1 MQGVVAQRSESFALD
16 GSSVSDLEKFRL
28 EVRDWLEQNAPQ
40 SVRKPITFTYLGGTK
55 STIPDP
61 NFKLW
66 VERLAAKGW
75 TVPDWP
81 TQYGGAG
88 FTSEQKQILL
98 SEMRRIGARP
108 PMMSIGA
115 QMIGPLLLMMGS
127 DEQKATHLPK
137 IASGELAWCQ
147 GYSEPNAGSD
157 LASVQT
163 RAVRDGDDLILNGQK
178 VWTSYADRSDW
189 MFLIVRTN
197 PDVPKWA
204 GITFLLLDM
213 SSPGV
218 ATRPIELISGSSHFC
233 ETFFENVRVPLKNVV
248 GEIDAGWDVAKRLLL
263 FERQFITEVRS
274 FDSED
279 KGGELL
285 VNLARKHIGPTTGP
299 IADASIRQRIAQFG
313 MDNICSDLTMKRT
326 EQAIKAGKMPG
337 GEVMIFKLV
346 ASELE
351 QRRCELQVDIAGVYG
366 CGWDGEGFEKTEIAN
381 TREWLRAAAMSIEG
395 GTSEINLN
403 IIAKRVLG
411 LPD

>member
-1 MQGVVAQRSESFALD
+1 M
-16 GSSVSDLEKFRL
+16 SDLEKFRL
-28 EVRDWLEQNAPQ
+28 EVREWLEQNAPE
-40 SVRKPITFTYLGGTK
+40 SVRKPLTFTYLGGSK
-55 STIPDP
+55 NPIPDP
-61 NFKLW
+61 DFKRWIEL
-66 VERLAAKGW
+66 LADKGW
-75 TVPDWP
+75 TAPEWP
-81 TQYGGAG
+81 KQYGGAG
-88 FTSEQKQILL
+88 LSPEQRQILNAEL
-98 SEMRRIGARP
+98 RRIGARP
-108 PMMSIGA
+108 PMMTIGA
-115 QMIGPLLLMMGS
+115 QMIGPLLLMVGS

-137 IASGELAWCQ
+137 IARGETGWCQ

-157 LASVQT
+157 LASIQT

-178 VWTSYADRSDW
+178 VWTSYADHADW
-189 MFLIVRTN
+189 MFMIVRTD
-197 PDVPKWA
+197 PEVPKWA
-204 GITFLLLDM
+204 GITFLLVDM
-213 SSPGV
+213 NASGV
-218 ATRPIELISGSSHFC
+218 ATRPIDLISGSSHFC
-233 ETFFENVRVPLKNVV
+233 ETFFENVRVPMKNVV
-248 GEIDAGWDVAKRLLL
+248 GALNEGWNVAKRLLL
-263 FERQFITEVRS
+263 FERQFITEVRA

-285 VNLARKHIGPTTGP
+285 VSLAHKHIGPSTGP

-313 MDNICSDLTMKRT
+313 MDNLCSDLTMKRT

-366 CGWDGEGFEKTEIAN
+366 CGWEGESFEKTELDN